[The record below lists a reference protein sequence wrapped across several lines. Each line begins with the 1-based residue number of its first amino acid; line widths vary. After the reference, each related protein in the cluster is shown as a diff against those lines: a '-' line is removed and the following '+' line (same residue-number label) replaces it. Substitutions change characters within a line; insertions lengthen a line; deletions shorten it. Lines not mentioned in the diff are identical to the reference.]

1 MECVQ
6 GQSSRKT
13 CCDCDLLLISAAHGW
28 PNMIKVCAVSL
39 KTHLSSVDLNS
50 LYLQASEKWKT
61 VYPEE
66 FVVAGIRGSLSRV
79 KGCAADCHLEK
90 IKSKLKAVVSR
101 TCERGS
107 GSWISLLHTVL
118 MFLESS
124 KHRYICRA
132 PMSIKRLPEII
143 LLFQITAPELKWKL
157 STETIFL
164 LVGAFKT
171 PPTSE
176 ICWLAAENVSVMR
189 SLMPLC
195 SSPQILKKSCIEIL
209 AAEPSSI
216 CAGGKTRE
224 IYI

>member
-50 LYLQASEKWKT
+50 
-61 VYPEE
+61 
-66 FVVAGIRGSLSRV
+66 
-79 KGCAADCHLEK
+79 
-90 IKSKLKAVVSR
+90 
-101 TCERGS
+101 
-107 GSWISLLHTVL
+107 
-118 MFLESS
+118 
-124 KHRYICRA
+124 
-132 PMSIKRLPEII
+132 
-143 LLFQITAPELKWKL
+143 LKWKL